1 MTTVKKT
8 PTPVM
13 VSGLQRS
20 GTTWTAKMIELA
32 KEMFMVVEPF
42 NLQREVLHLLK
53 LKVMYEW
60 WPEVDRERF
69 WKLRNGFGLK
79 FTREELKLF
88 YQEDTKFK
96 YYFYHF
102 QRHFFLNRK
111 LNKNMKPVIQDP
123 FAIFMAPWLNANLGI
138 QMLLIYRHPAAYINS
153 MKRMQWGFNFEWLA
167 SQKELMEQRLAP
179 FHDQILE
186 QATRGFISFDIDTQC
201 LVWNIFTSTIRD
213 YQKQHTDW
221 LFFRHEDLSFSPVE
235 SFKNIYENLGL
246 EFNDSIIQK
255 IKKFTGEGNPATAK
269 KDKMHT
275 LKRDSREN
283 IKSWKKH
290 LTKKEIS
297 TIRLLT
303 EAVSSDLYTENDWQ

>member
-1 MTTVKKT
+1 MTESKNT

-53 LKVMYEW
+53 LKAMFQW
-60 WPEVDRERF
+60 WPEVDEERF

-79 FTREELKLF
+79 FTKGELKLF
-88 YQEDTKFK
+88 YKENTQFK
-96 YYFYHF
+96 YHFYHF
-102 QRHFFLNRK
+102 QRYIFLNRK

-123 FAIFMAPWLNANLGI
+123 FAIFMAPWLNKTFGI

-153 MKRMQWGFNFEWLA
+153 MKRMQWGFNFDWLA
-167 SQKELMEQRLAP
+167 SQEELMEQRLSP
-179 FHDQILE
+179 FRDQILE
-186 QATRGFISFDIDTQC
+186 QATRGFIPFEIETQC

-213 YQKQHTDW
+213 YQKQQPEW

-235 SFKNIYENLGL
+235 SFKNIYENLEL

-255 IKKFTGEGNPATAK
+255 IKKFTGEGNPANAK

-290 LTKKEIS
+290 LSEKEIVK
-297 TIRLLT
+297 IRQLT
-303 EAVSSDLYTENDWQ
+303 EDISCTLYSDTDW